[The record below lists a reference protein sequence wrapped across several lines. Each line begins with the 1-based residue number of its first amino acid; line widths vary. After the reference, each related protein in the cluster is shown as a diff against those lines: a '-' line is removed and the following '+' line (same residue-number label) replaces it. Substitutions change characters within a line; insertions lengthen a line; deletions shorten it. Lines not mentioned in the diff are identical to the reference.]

1 MSDRMKK
8 IFSFGLPFVSCVVA
22 VFFLLPSCGDNE
34 EIVQRKSEKS
44 YSVDE
49 GKNQLVV
56 EIPCRKAWSLSGA
69 AEWCVPTTTEGRGKT
84 SITVNIAPNGA
95 EESRS
100 CTMQAVSE
108 DTRHT
113 ITITQYG
120 AETIVLPVVFHV
132 LYNDRNDSL
141 QYIEAGRLADFLE
154 AANLCY
160 AGEYGGAEL
169 NVQFTLA
176 TDSPDGEKLAVPGVE
191 YLQRDEYEIDCE
203 VFMTDNS
210 GKYAALLWDPNRY
223 INVFMYQFASGETA
237 DGVTL
242 GISHFPYTPIDAY
255 LEGTNLTNYPYITLS
270 NLMYPYSI
278 SLNSKCAYESYILM
292 TLSHELGHYLGLR
305 PMFFPR
311 AIASRCVS
319 TPIIVRIRPVT
330 IGRIISATWH
340 GREEIFRR
348 KSMSQFVFC
357 GKGAVAN
364 NLFRSMS
371 WIIIT
376 EIRIGLRPISVR
388 ASAIY
393 CVIAR

>member
-34 EIVQRKSEKS
+34 EIVQRKLEKS

-169 NVQFTLA
+169 NVRFTLA

-210 GKYAALLWDPNRY
+210 GKYATLLWDPNRY

-292 TLSHELGHYLGLR
+292 TLSHELGIIWVYA
-305 PMFFPR
+305 MFFPR